1 MSIIKDTVAGAV
13 TGGLTWASS
22 AIKNFVVKIKDGKL
36 AFIQDPETIALVKE
50 QYHSGELSIYKA
62 YIKEDNLLFL
72 LKMGLT
78 LRKLGENKEENKRR
92 NLRSKIFEKYRV
104 RGLHISEFV
113 ENGILN
119 RYIGI
124 LIENIISVE
133 KFKEDI
139 MEILNNIDK
148 HVLFVKIADKERD
161 IIQKTLSITNSL
173 SPMIFIVSGMF
184 SAALTTSNCEKTL
197 VELLKDYRLEKMS
210 SAEKENLFFK
220 RILR

>member
-1 MSIIKDTVAGAV
+1 MTITEDAISGAIN
-13 TGGLTWASS
+13 GGLNWASS
-22 AIKNFVVKIKDGKL
+22 AIKSFAVKIKERKL
-36 AFIQDPETIALVKE
+36 AFIQDPETIELVKE
-50 QYHSGELSIYKA
+50 QYRSGELAIYKI
-62 YIKEDNLLFL
+62 YIKDDNLLFL

-78 LRKLGENKEENKRR
+78 LRKLGESKEEIKRR
-92 NLRSKIFEKYRV
+92 NLRTRIFEKYNV

-133 KFKEDI
+133 KFQKDI
-139 MEILNNIDK
+139 TEVLNNIDK
-148 HVLFVKIADKERD
+148 HVLFVRLSDKERD
-161 IIQKTLSITNSL
+161 IMQRTISIVNSL
-173 SPMIFIVSGMF
+173 SPMVFIVSGMF
-184 SAALTTSNCEKTL
+184 SAASTIRNCETKL
-197 VELLKDYRLEKMS
+197 VELLKDYHLEKMS